1 MNATIQLNL
10 PLTFKQLA
18 EAIQQLPANDKQQ
31 LLSFLLKELVSKQDE
46 SKTTLTHFASEK
58 SLGKDWLTPEEDE
71 AWQTL

>member
-18 EAIQQLPANDKQQ
+18 AAIRQFPAKEKQQ
-31 LLSFLLKELVSKQDE
+31 LLTLLLKEAVSKQDE
-46 SKTTLTHFASEK
+46 NAISLPHFASEE
-58 SLGKDWLTPEEDE
+58 SLAKDWLAAEEDE